1 MLMKVAEVP
10 EEFERTTSGRL
21 VMFRNE
27 DVSFKESLD
36 NMLLIDED
44 TFDVKGNRARG
55 QESTI

>member
-55 QESTI
+55 EESTI